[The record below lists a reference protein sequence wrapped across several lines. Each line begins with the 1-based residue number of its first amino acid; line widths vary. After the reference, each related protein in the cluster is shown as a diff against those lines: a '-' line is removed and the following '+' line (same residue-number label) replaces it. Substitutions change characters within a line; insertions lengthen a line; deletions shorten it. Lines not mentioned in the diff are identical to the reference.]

1 MTVTIV
7 LSIVLS
13 IIAAILIL
21 RWVFAYFRVR
31 AELQQGGDDVFIP
44 PEKEAVLNDPEC
56 VDWIE
61 TNTCGYQVVQRELDG
76 RLHVLFPTKREG
88 QAFRE
93 RWLR

>member
-7 LSIVLS
+7 LST
-13 IIAAILIL
+13 IAAILVL

-56 VDWIE
+56 VHWLE
-61 TNTCGYQVVQRELDG
+61 KNTCGYRVLQRELDG
-76 RLHVLFPTKREG
+76 RLHVFFPTRREG